1 MQSRFSSSQTM
12 LRLVAVAALGV
23 AQPAAAQ
30 GAAASP
36 ETTPVAPPVAAPVSA
51 PVAADVEFE
60 GAYQPSD
67 ALERSLWL
75 QMDEY
80 ERTLKSSKQVIRDPA
95 LTAYLKD
102 VLCRTVGPECANIRL
117 YVLRSPYFNAT
128 MAPNGVMTVWSG
140 LLLRAQNEAQLAA
153 VLGHEFA
160 HFKRRH
166 SLQLFRE
173 AKDKSNAAAWLAFT
187 GVGLLLSI
195 GLLDSLYEF
204 SRDQEEQ
211 ADIDGL
217 KLISDAGYDAT
228 QVPLIWEQL
237 LDERDAT
244 LEARGRDKEKRKTKA
259 GMFSTHPASQARID
273 YLRAA
278 ITKAAQAP
286 GSAEAERYRE
296 KMAFWWPQF
305 LDDQLKMNDQGG
317 SLYLIESMG
326 KANGWSPW
334 IAYARAEFHRR
345 RGNAGDVD
353 AAIGYYSAAIAQG
366 GDLPELWRGRGF
378 ALRKAGRQDE
388 ARSDFREYL
397 DRVPNAPDRGMVTML
412 VGGEQ

>member
-1 MQSRFSSSQTM
+1 MQSRSSFSQTM
-12 LRLVAVAALGV
+12 LGLAGAAAFGFAL
-23 AQPAAAQ
+23 PAAAQ
-30 GAAASP
+30 DAEPSP
-36 ETTPVAPPVAAPVSA
+36 EAAPA

-80 ERTLKSSKQVIRDPA
+80 ERSLKSSKQVIRDPE
-95 LTAYLKD
+95 LTGYLKD
-102 VLCRTVGPECANIRL
+102 VLCRTVGPECANVRL

-153 VLGHEFA
+153 VLAHEFS

-173 AKDKSNAAAWLAFT
+173 AKEKSNTAAWLAFT
-187 GVGLLLSI
+187 GVGLLLSF
-195 GLLDSLYEF
+195 GLLESIFEF
-204 SRDQEEQ
+204 SREMEQE

-217 KLISDAGYDAT
+217 KLITDAGYDPA

-244 LEARGRDKEKRKTKA
+244 LVARGRDKEKRKTKA
-259 GMFSTHPASQARID
+259 GMYSTHPASQARID

-278 ITKAAQAP
+278 IAKAEQAP
-286 GSAEAERYRE
+286 GSPDAERYRD
-296 KMAFWWPQF
+296 KMAYWWPQF
-305 LDDQLKMNDQGG
+305 LDDQLKMNDHGG
-317 SLYLIESMG
+317 SQYLIESMG

-345 RGNAGDVD
+345 RGNAGDIN
-353 AAIGYYSAAIAQG
+353 AALGYYSEAIAQG

-378 ALRKAGRQDE
+378 ALRKLGRQDE
-388 ARSDFREYL
+388 ARTDFREYL

-412 VGGEQ
+412 AGGEQ